1 MLPRVAL
8 IGARGYV
15 GAELIALLAGHGAL
29 DLAVVSS
36 RELAGQRVRDHVAT
50 APDELRYV
58 QLEPQDVGRHADI
71 DAWILALPNG
81 LAAPWVAAVEASPRP
96 EAVVIDLSTD
106 FRAAS
111 VAPDA
116 PWVYGLPERHRARLR
131 GARRIAN
138 PGCYATGVQLGLAPI
153 LDLLAGPAHAFG
165 VSGYSGAGTTPSPR
179 NDPEALRDNL
189 MPYALSG
196 HAHEREVRDQL
207 GHRIH
212 FMPHVAPFFRGITL
226 TLSFETAADLT
237 ADHLANRYRAL
248 AAAEPLVSYSDAV
261 PLVRDVAHHHGVRI
275 GGLAFEPA
283 TGHGAVV
290 VTLDNLLKGAA
301 TQALQNLNLALGLP
315 ELHGVPTA

>member
-1 MLPRVAL
+1 MAPRVAL

-15 GAELIALLAGHGAL
+15 GAELMALLAGHGGL
-29 DLAVVSS
+29 ELAVVSS
-36 RELAGQRVRDHVAT
+36 RELAGQRVRDHVAA
-50 APDELRYV
+50 APDGLRYV
-58 QLEPQDVGRHADI
+58 QLEPQDVARHADV

-81 LAAPWVAAVEASPRP
+81 LAAPWVAAIDAARP
-96 EAVVIDLSTD
+96 EAVIIDLSTD
-106 FRAAS
+106 FRAAT

-116 PWVYGLPERHRARLR
+116 AWVYGLPERNRARLL

-138 PGCYATGVQLGLAPI
+138 PGCYATGVQLGLAPV
-153 LDLLAGPAHAFG
+153 LELLASPAHAFG

-207 GHRIH
+207 GHRVH

-226 TLSFETAADLT
+226 TLSFEVAAGVTAGQLAD
-237 ADHLANRYRAL
+237 RYRAL
-248 AAAEPLVSYSDAV
+248 AAAEPLVSYSDAI
-261 PLVRDVAHHHGVRI
+261 PHVRDVAHHHGVRV

-283 TGHGAVV
+283 TGHGAVI

-315 ELHGVPTA
+315 ELQGVPTA